1 MAGRLKPAG
10 GKPPPK
16 PPAKR
21 KPTAKGGRG
30 KRAGNVVELGKS
42 RTGKNTVTR
51 AEAVAQFEEI
61 FELHRELGEVS
72 GAVRKRIGDAYK
84 TTAKKIGL
92 TVKATK
98 HLFKLE
104 KFRRENEAAE
114 KEFDGRD
121 RDGPMLRGDGTN
133 LNTLRKLYGLAFMVE
148 TVAGDVKAGFNI
160 PVQEVNNGD
169 WIKHFLGA
177 GNVPRESDARKKAV
191 FRICGIRG
199 WKCEDYDEGDA
210 LAILDYAIACGS
222 AEAAIEATPLFA
234 APIVLSAKEQR
245 RRALQKAAG
254 LATE

>member
-1 MAGRLKPAG
+1 VTKILALDLATNIGFALG
-10 GKPPPK
+10 D
-16 PPAKR
+16 
-21 KPTAKGGRG
+21 
-30 KRAGNVVELGKS
+30 RAGVILSGSRRLPKTGDDLG
-42 RTGKNTVTR
+42 RFGR
-51 AEAVAQFEEI
+51 AFRDWLI
-61 FELHRELGEVS
+61 
-72 GAVRKRIGDAYK
+72 
-84 TTAKKIGL
+84 IGL
-92 TVKATK
+92 TRHKPELVVY
-98 HLFKLE
+98 E
-104 KFRRENEAAE
+104 Q
-114 KEFDGRD
+114 
-121 RDGPMLRGDGTN
+121 PMLRGDGTN